1 MPSFGTRVHLLCAL
15 FCLLAILLVDLIV
28 VEYDNMYKGTKVMQ
42 KYFILLLLIAMN
54 HMKAVVVFFPF
65 VVLLFPHT

>member
-42 KYFILLLLIAMN
+42 KYFI
-54 HMKAVVVFFPF
+54 
-65 VVLLFPHT
+65 